1 MEWLVDIFTSGG
13 LGAVTGL
20 VGGLLTKHIERK
32 EKSNERNYL
41 LKKQELNIK
50 ELELE
55 QAHELDMA
63 DKEVERAKVEGDIK
77 IEHAEVGAF
86 TESQKTMGPLTGAL
100 RWVRPAITFFLLIG
114 STILTVIVWNKV
126 DGLENFTP
134 EQLTGLLWE
143 MIMTILFL
151 TVTAVTWWFGSRG
164 GNIK

>member
-1 MEWLVDIFTSGG
+1 MDWLVDVFTSGG
-13 LGAVTGL
+13 FGAVTGL
-20 VGGLLTKHIERK
+20 VGGLVTKHIERK
-32 EKSNERNYL
+32 EKANERAYN
-41 LKKQELNIK
+41 LKARDQDLEELK
-50 ELELE
+50 LE

-63 DKEVERAKVEGDIK
+63 DKQVERAQVEGAIK

-86 TESQKTMGPLTGAL
+86 TESQKTLGKLTGAL

-114 STILTVIVWNKV
+114 STLLTVIVWNKV
-126 DGLENFTP
+126 EGLDNFTP
-134 EQLTGLLWE
+134 DQLTGLLWE